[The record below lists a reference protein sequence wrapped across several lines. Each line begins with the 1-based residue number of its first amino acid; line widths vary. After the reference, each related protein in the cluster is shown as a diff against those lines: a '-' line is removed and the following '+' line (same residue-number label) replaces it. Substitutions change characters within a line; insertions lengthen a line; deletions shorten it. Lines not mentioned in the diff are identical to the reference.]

1 MVRAI
6 EQQKAADAAAAEV
19 KKQRNAQ
26 MMQEVEVSNKIA
38 LDRKAE
44 KVRQD
49 REEDL
54 KIVRYNAERIAKE
67 EADAR
72 EAQRIR
78 EEKEQEIQ
86 RLREL

>member
-6 EQQKAADAAAAEV
+6 EQQKAADAAAAEA
-19 KKQRNAQ
+19 KKERNAK

-54 KIVRYNAERIAKE
+54 RIVRYNAERIAKE

>member
-1 MVRAI
+1 
-6 EQQKAADAAAAEV
+6 
-19 KKQRNAQ
+19 

-38 LDRKAE
+38 LERKAE

-72 EAQRIR
+72 EA
-78 EEKEQEIQ
+78 
-86 RLREL
+86 

>member
-1 MVRAI
+1 MLS
-6 EQQKAADAAAAEV
+6 
-19 KKQRNAQ
+19 
-26 MMQEVEVSNKIA
+26 EVEVTNKIA
-38 LDRKAE
+38 LDRKQE
-44 KVRQD
+44 KLRQE

-72 EAQRIR
+72 EAQRIK
-78 EEKEQEIQ
+78 EEKELEIQ

>member
-1 MVRAI
+1 MLA
-6 EQQKAADAAAAEV
+6 
-19 KKQRNAQ
+19 
-26 MMQEVEVSNKIA
+26 EVEVSNKVA
-38 LDRKAE
+38 LDRNQEKLRAE
-44 KVRQD
+44 

-54 KIVRYNAERIAKE
+54 KIVRYNADRIAKE

-72 EAQRIR
+72 EAQRVK